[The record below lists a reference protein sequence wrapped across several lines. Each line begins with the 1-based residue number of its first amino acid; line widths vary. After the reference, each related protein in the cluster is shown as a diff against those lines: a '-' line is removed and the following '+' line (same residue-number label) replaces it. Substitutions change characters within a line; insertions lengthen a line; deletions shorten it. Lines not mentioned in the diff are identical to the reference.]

1 MFQTDDHYL
10 IKIMLISCPTC
21 IACSYSLR
29 LDLLLHVTLLQTR
42 NLVYMVQRRERL
54 KKQLLKNQAELLE
67 LKYKFLEETGSD
79 ELSGL
84 DEETVKEEEMDEM
97 VSIES
102 SDDEPDSPYIRQTR
116 YALQLQHFS

>member
-1 MFQTDDHYL
+1 
-10 IKIMLISCPTC
+10 MLISCPTC
-21 IACSYSLR
+21 TACSYSLH
-29 LDLLLHVTLLQTR
+29 LNLLLHVTLLQTR

-67 LKYKFLEETGSD
+67 LKYKFLEETGSN

-116 YALQLQHFS
+116 YAYVIITTATFLLSHL